1 MQRLAVTRQAT
12 AQLFELGRAAA
23 ERARDAMNLPHL
35 EEDAWLIS
43 HMVSNAVLEIA
54 FLDDR
59 SKDRRLLTDELVRL
73 TFRMIQGRDPPRKR
87 GQTTFRSNPR
97 TQ

>member
-1 MQRLAVTRQAT
+1 
-12 AQLFELGRAAA
+12 
-23 ERARDAMNLPHL
+23 
-35 EEDAWLIS
+35 
-43 HMVSNAVLEIA
+43 MVSNAVLEIA

-97 TQ
+97 T